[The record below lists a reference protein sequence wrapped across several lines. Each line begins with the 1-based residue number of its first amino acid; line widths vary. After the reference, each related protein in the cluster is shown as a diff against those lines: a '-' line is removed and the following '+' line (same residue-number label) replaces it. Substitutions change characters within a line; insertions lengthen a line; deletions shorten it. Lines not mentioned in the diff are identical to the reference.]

1 MEDLNEKQ
9 KKNDDDLEIV
19 VNTTQGGMTKTFPKT
34 GKIQDVINAVISF
47 FQFAQNGSYEL
58 RKNSEP
64 QVALK
69 AERTLVSYHV
79 VDGEVFIFTDLGV
92 AV

>member
-1 MEDLNEKQ
+1 MVDFNET
-9 KKNDDDLEIV
+9 KKGNDSEVEIE
-19 VNTTQGGMTKTFPKT
+19 VNTTQGSMARTFSKTA
-34 GKIQDVINAVISF
+34 KIQDVINAVIAF

-58 RKNSEP
+58 RKDSDP

-69 AERTLVSYHV
+69 PERTLVSYHIA
-79 VDGEVFIFTDLGV
+79 DGEIFIFTDLGV